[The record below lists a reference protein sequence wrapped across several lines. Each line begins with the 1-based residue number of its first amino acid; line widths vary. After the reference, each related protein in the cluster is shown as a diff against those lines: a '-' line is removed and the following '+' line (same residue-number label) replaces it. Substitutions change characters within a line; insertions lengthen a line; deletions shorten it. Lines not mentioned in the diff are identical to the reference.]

1 MQCIVSCARKYFM
14 ATQPFRPPKLRFF
27 YFSVQ
32 AISIGIP
39 GSFRIP
45 TKRLYLD
52 QKPVS
57 YRWNLCQEPYFQ
69 SRKNQ
74 KTAKVKFNK
83 RTDFLWFKSWLFA
96 CLNCSYELHLWYPA
110 EPAVLFSYDALKL
123 SWLAMYKVIFN
134 LSITYYED

>member
-32 AISIGIP
+32 AVSIGIP

-45 TKRLYLD
+45 TKRWYLD

-57 YRWNLCQEPYFQ
+57 YRWNLCQESYFQ

-96 CLNCSYELHLWYPA
+96 CLNWLLLRASFLIS
-110 EPAVLFSYDALKL
+110 FSNCCFLSFFFLCDVLKL
-123 SWLAMYKVIFN
+123 SRLAM
-134 LSITYYED
+134 

>member
-32 AISIGIP
+32 AVSIGIP

-45 TKRLYLD
+45 TKRWYLD

-57 YRWNLCQEPYFQ
+57 YRWNLCQESYFQ

-110 EPAVLFSYDALKL
+110 GTTFFFIWCLGIIMTSYVKRFFL
-123 SWLAMYKVIFN
+123 N
-134 LSITYYED
+134 LSISYYED